1 MTSTFA
7 PVSSGRR
14 VAAWAVVIALLIVSL
29 IIAAVL
35 IAPGANAGVQVIREG
50 NGEDVREAVKLL
62 IDAYASLVALVSA
75 AFGVIA
81 FLVTFQQ
88 SRGGVLTARAWGI
101 LFAAVILLAGALI
114 LAFVGRETLL
124 SMVTH
129 NAVDITLPVLS
140 IARWASYTCMVLAAA
155 LTVWFAMEVAF
166 SRKVPAADEPTMI
179 ILEDEEER

>member
-1 MTSTFA
+1 MGSIGA
-7 PVSSGRR
+7 SVSSGSR
-14 VAAWAVVIALLIVSL
+14 VAAWAIVIALVIVSL
-29 IIAAVL
+29 FVAAVL
-35 IAPGANAGVQVIREG
+35 IAPGADAGVQLIREG

-88 SRGGVLTARAWGI
+88 SRGGTLTARAFGI
-101 LFAAVILLAGALI
+101 LFAAVVLLVGALI

-129 NAVDITLPVLS
+129 NAVDITWPVLS
-140 IARWASYTCMVLAAA
+140 IARWASYACTVLAAA
-155 LTVWFAMEVAF
+155 LTVWFAMEAF
-166 SRKVPAADEPTMI
+166 GGANAGNCQPVDIVLDSE
-179 ILEDEEER
+179 EDI